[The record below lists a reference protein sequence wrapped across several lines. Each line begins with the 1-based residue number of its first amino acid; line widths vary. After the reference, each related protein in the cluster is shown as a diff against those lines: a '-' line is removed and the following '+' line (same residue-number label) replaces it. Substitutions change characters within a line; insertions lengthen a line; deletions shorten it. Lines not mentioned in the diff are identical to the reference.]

1 RPAQPTDIPTAL
13 TAGRPLGESHRQFA
27 LLGAFR
33 RAETRRWLLSGIAA
47 AVPVDG
53 IAVAFAL
60 ARPGVL
66 LSLAGVLLGAVAY
79 ASVSIALA
87 TALRPKRPGRAL
99 DGYRWG
105 GRDG

>member
-1 RPAQPTDIPTAL
+1 VFARRSRTDIPTAL

-66 LSLAGVLLGAVAY
+66 LALLA
-79 ASVSIALA
+79 S
-87 TALRPKRPGRAL
+87 
-99 DGYRWG
+99 
-105 GRDG
+105 